1 MKSKQISLSFKKFII
16 FIISTSIILTIDK
29 PALATKTE
37 TIVLQLRWSHQYQ
50 FAGYYAAKW
59 LGYYAR
65 EGLAV
70 EVRPAYDEQGNISN
84 AITEIADGRADF
96 GIGASDILIAQD
108 KGIDLSVVSSVFQRS
123 AVGFYMNK
131 ELPFKSL
138 ADLADF
144 KVGRRK
150 NDLLDLEFQAML
162 LNEGVN
168 LDSLPLISENEDF
181 TIYDIVSG
189 KYDIVPGYLGG
200 EIEYFA
206 HKNNIEIKTV
216 KPIDYGVDFY
226 GDSLFTKRSL
236 ALNNPELVEKFR
248 RASMKGWEY
257 ALENPEEII
266 DRMSKELLY
275 YDDGTIENFTEY
287 NRFQAEKLKELTLYP
302 VVEIGNIN
310 PHRWNQMHETLKE
323 LDIVKNKLDINA
335 FIFDYEKLMRE
346 RNQNTIETLIKF
358 LGAFLLLSI
367 VLFFVNLSIKNKML
381 KKEIEERKR
390 AEDMFWKEFEEN
402 KRKEGL
408 LIHKAKQAAMGE
420 MIANIA
426 HQWRQPLNTLG
437 LILANIGDAYEY
449 NELNKEY
456 LNTSIQKSKNIINQM
471 SNTIDDFRYFLSP
484 VDEYE
489 EFYINDRIKYII
501 DLLEENLRFNGIKV
515 ILERV
520 EMVKSYGTKNQYSQ
534 AIFSIINNSMDAL
547 SSIDKENKEIRIS
560 IYSEEAMAVVEIK
573 DNGGGI
579 PKDIE
584 EKIFDVYFTTKT
596 ESGGTGLG
604 LYIVKIII
612 EDRMKGKVEWTN
624 TRDGVSMK
632 VSIPKDRRGEHE

>member
-70 EVRPAYDEQGNISN
+70 EVRPAYDEQGNILN
-84 AITEIADGRADF
+84 AITEVADGRADF

-144 KVGRRK
+144 KVGRRE

-162 LNEGVN
+162 LNEGIN

-257 ALENPEEII
+257 ALENPKEII

>member
-1 MKSKQISLSFKKFII
+1 MKVKRKISYFKKSFIV
-16 FIISTSIILTIDK
+16 TLLTLIILGLGR
-29 PALATKTE
+29 PALAARTE
-37 TIVLQLRWSHQYQ
+37 VIVLQLRWNHQYQ

-70 EVRPAYDEQGNISN
+70 EIRPAYDEQGNILN
-84 AITEIADGRADF
+84 AITEVSEGRADF
-96 GIGASDILIAQD
+96 GVGASDILIAQD

-123 AVGFYMNK
+123 AVGFYMSE

-138 ADLADF
+138 ADLVDF
-144 KVGRRK
+144 KVGRRE

-162 LNEGVN
+162 LKEGIN
-168 LDSLPLISENEDF
+168 PSRLPLISEGEDF

-206 HKNNIEIKTV
+206 HKNNIGIKSI

-266 DRMSKELLY
+266 DRMSKELFK
-275 YDDGTIENFTEY
+275 YDEGTIEDFTEY
-287 NRFQAEKLKELTLYP
+287 NRFQADKLKELTLYP
-302 VVEIGNIN
+302 VVDIGNIN
-310 PHRWNQMHETLKE
+310 PHRWKQMHETLSE
-323 LDIVKNKLDINA
+323 LDIVKNKIDINA
-335 FIFDYEKLMRE
+335 FIFDYEKLMDE

-358 LGAFLLLSI
+358 LGASLLLSI
-367 VLFFVNLSIKNKML
+367 VLFFVNLSIKNNML
-381 KKEIEERKR
+381 KKEIEERKK
-390 AEDMFWKEFEEN
+390 AENMFRKEFEEN

-456 LNTSIQKSKNIINQM
+456 LNASIQKSKNIINQM

-484 VDEYE
+484 VDEQE
-489 EFYINDRIKYII
+489 EFYVNDRVKYII
-501 DLLEENLRFNGIKV
+501 DLLEENLRFNDIKV

-534 AIFSIINNSMDAL
+534 AIFSIINNSIDAL

-560 IYSEEAMAVVEIK
+560 IYSEEDMAVVEIK

-579 PKDIE
+579 AKEIE
-584 EKIFDVYFTTKT
+584 DKIFDVYFTTKSQ
-596 ESGGTGLG
+596 SGGTGLG

-612 EDRMKGKVEWTN
+612 EDRMKGKVEWAN
-624 TRDGVSMK
+624 TGDGVYMK
-632 VSIPKDRRGEHE
+632 ISIPKDRRDENE